1 MARLGKEKK
10 KQKDSV
16 KKESGLETPNDAQKE
31 DVSDEALAPT
41 KKNRVKVYKTMTMRQ
56 ALLKDAKSRRQQIKK
71 ANKLAQA
78 ALIDVRQGMHRVF
91 ANVSK
96 HHHTIV
102 KMEQEMQR
110 CKPVECEN
118 KIKRHNTVV
127 SWKPTPSNTVNILFD
142 DKPRVHEPLVDR
154 SALEWEELRFLSPR
168 SFRSHQ
174 GRRWHE
180 SKKPTEFKRRTEFY
194 THVPQNDNGVF
205 QYHRPLSARQ
215 NPNYYE
221 NHSKRRQRPSTA
233 VAKTSMIKY
242 EKRKRTHRHF
252 RYHLHA
258 QHMTTFNSEIAQ
270 NVEPYTSILQQR
282 VLEASKCDRTSA
294 NLVRPSKN
302 QNSYLVS
309 APSRPQTAKAR
320 FAYVDATKASGPERM
335 LIQKQVRQIYNS
347 QDKIRHTALKTR
359 AYGHYNTE
367 KETMKHDDVIQ
378 AFLVSKSNGKYIIE
392 RFVVTT
398 RPC

>member
-56 ALLKDAKSRRQQIKK
+56 ALLIDAETRRQQIKK
-71 ANKLAQA
+71 ANKVAQT
-78 ALIDVRQGMHRVF
+78 ALIDVRHGMHRVF
-91 ANVSK
+91 ANVTK
-96 HHHTIV
+96 HHTIV
-102 KMEQEMQR
+102 KMEREMQR
-110 CKPVECEN
+110 RKLAEHKN
-118 KIKRHNTVV
+118 KIKRHNNAV

-142 DKPRVHEPLVDR
+142 SKPRVHKPLVER

-168 SFRSHQ
+168 SFRSHK
-174 GRRWHE
+174 GRRSHE
-180 SKKPTEFKRRTEFY
+180 SKKPIEFKSRTKFF
-194 THVPQNDNGVF
+194 THVTPNDDGIF

-233 VAKTSMIKY
+233 AAKTSMIKY

-258 QHMTTFNSEIAQ
+258 KHMTTFNSEIAQ
-270 NVEPYTSILQQR
+270 NEEPYASILQQR
-282 VLEASKCDRTSA
+282 VLEASKCDRTSINVQRA
-294 NLVRPSKN
+294 FKN
-302 QNSYLVS
+302 QNSYLGS

-320 FAYVDATKASGPERM
+320 FAYIDAIKASGPERI
-335 LIQKQVRQIYNS
+335 LIQKQFRQLCNS
-347 QDKIRHTALKTR
+347 QDNIGHTALKAR
-359 AYGHYNTE
+359 AYGHYSTE

-378 AFLVSKSNGKYIIE
+378 AFLISKSHGKYFIE